1 MDYEAEFRNLVDTAF
16 ECEREEQQ
24 AYFSTLNDRVV
35 KIIYRDTKYNI
46 DFLYTAYVLKDQK
59 IMEKYAVW
67 LYELLDA
74 AIKNQT
80 SEQTKQY
87 VVEHFEYI
95 KKAIPMTVS
104 ADKQEALTDLVECA
118 QRSVAAIMTEQ
129 CVDGAASGKDNLH
142 TDSTQTSAELTG
154 KTVSIYEPE
163 IQKYK
168 KCLFDKDT
176 KKAIF
181 VVRQFVD
188 SGLSLNDIYVDILA
202 ESMRRIGELWHTGKI
217 TVDIEHYCTSV
228 TQTAMAQLYPLIFE
242 AKRKNKSV
250 LCACPGTELH
260 EMGARMVADIFENDG
275 WDSIYLG
282 AAVPEDALMDAIEMN
297 MPDLV
302 VLSVAMP
309 QNLITCQSFVGAIRR
324 RFPEIKIAVG
334 GQAFRNTNQIWQQ
347 WPVDFYTEDARDLL
361 KQANLA
367 IKAHVHSV

>member
-16 ECEREEQQ
+16 ECEREDQQ
-24 AYFSTLNDRVV
+24 TYFSTLNDRVV

-46 DFLYTAYVLKDQK
+46 DFLYTAYVLKDRK

-74 AIKNQT
+74 VIKNQT

-87 VVEHFEYI
+87 VIEHFEYI
-95 KKAIPMTVS
+95 KKAIVLTVS
-104 ADKQEALTDLVECA
+104 ADKQKALTELVECA
-118 QRSVAAIMTEQ
+118 QRSVAAIVTEKI
-129 CVDGAASGKDNLH
+129 VEDAV
-142 TDSTQTSAELTG
+142 SA
-154 KTVSIYEPE
+154 YEPE
-163 IQKYK
+163 IQKYM
-168 KCLFDKDT
+168 KCMFDKDT
-176 KKAIF
+176 KKALF
-181 VVRQFVD
+181 VVRNFAD
-188 SGLSLNDIYVDILA
+188 SGLSLNDIYIDILA
-202 ESMRRIGELWHTGKI
+202 ECMRRIGELWHTGKI

-242 AKRKNKSV
+242 TKRKNKSV

-297 MPDLV
+297 APDLV

-309 QNLITCQSFVGAIRR
+309 QNLIACQSFVEVIRR

-367 IKAHVHSV
+367 IKAHAHSV

>member
-16 ECEREEQQ
+16 ECERKEQQ
-24 AYFSTLNDRVV
+24 DYFSKLSSKVE

-67 LYELLDA
+67 LYELLDSV
-74 AIKNQT
+74 IPGQT
-80 SEQTKQY
+80 SEETQNY
-87 VVEHFEYI
+87 VLEHFDYI
-95 KKAIPMTVS
+95 KKAIPMTVGE
-104 ADKQEALTDLVECA
+104 DKQQALTELVECA
-118 QRSVAAIMTEQ
+118 KRSVAAIQLTDTDKVDAPRTENEQ
-129 CVDGAASGKDNLH
+129 ISNLKSEN
-142 TDSTQTSAELTG
+142 TAP
-154 KTVSIYEPE
+154 IYEQK
-163 IQKYK
+163 IQKYM

-176 KKAIF
+176 KKAIYTI
-181 VVRQFVD
+181 RQFVEEGIPLD
-188 SGLSLNDIYVDILA
+188 DIYVDILA
-202 ESMRRIGELWHTGKI
+202 ETMRRIGDLWHTGKI

-242 AKRKNKSV
+242 AERKDKTV

-297 MPDLV
+297 VPDLV

-309 QNLITCQSFVGAIRR
+309 QNLITCQSFIEVIRR
-324 RFPEIKIAVG
+324 KFPEVKIAVG
-334 GQAFRNTNQIWQQ
+334 GHAFKNTNQLWQQ
-347 WPVDFYTEDARDLL
+347 WPVDFYTEDARELL
-361 KQANLA
+361 KLANQAVD
-367 IKAHVHSV
+367 AHAYSI